1 LSEPTSPGWPAV
13 LTDGDV
19 TLRPLRLRDAP
30 AWADA
35 RHRNVEWLREWEATP
50 PGGRAYVPTS
60 MRTFVSM
67 TRRLRAEARRGR
79 ALPFAVLVNAEFA
92 GQLNV
97 NSVIRGSLYSAS
109 IGYWIDE
116 RYAGRGV
123 MPTAV
128 ALVTDH
134 CFDTVGLHRV
144 EVNIRPENVA
154 SRRVVEKLGFRDEG
168 LRRQFLHI
176 AGGWRDHLS
185 YVLLRGE
192 VPDGLLARWHKTQRH
207 KTQPHETQRRER
219 QLSRDTPLDVPD
231 REPGRS

>member
-1 LSEPTSPGWPAV
+1 LTEPRSPGWPAV

-35 RHRNVEWLREWEATP
+35 RRRNVEWLREWEATP

-60 MRTFVSM
+60 VSTFITM
-67 TRRLRAEARRGR
+67 TRRLRAEARQGR
-79 ALPFAVLVNAEFA
+79 ALPFAVLVGGEFA

-97 NSVIRGSLYSAS
+97 NTVIRGSLYSAS

-134 CFDTVGLHRV
+134 CFDAVGLHRV
-144 EVNIRPENVA
+144 EVNIRPENAA
-154 SRRVVEKLGFRDEG
+154 SRRVVEKLGFREEG

-185 YVLLRGE
+185 YVLLRGD
-192 VPDGLLARWHKTQRH
+192 VPSGLVARWHAGQSRSG
-207 KTQPHETQRRER
+207 QSRSG

-231 REPGRS
+231 REAERG